1 MRFKAAAL
9 ALVLPLAACG
19 NYPRDPNGTLDRVR
33 NSRSFS
39 VGLAAPL
46 DKSAPEVGV
55 FLDRLGRELAATPQ
69 AIDGDAETL
78 LTQLEEGKIDLV
90 IGQFEKK
97 SPWLDRV
104 TIGPP
109 LRLEP
114 QDKLEFLLAPAMSN
128 GENAW
133 IALIE
138 REVRDIAP
146 HAQ

>member
-1 MRFKAAAL
+1 
-9 ALVLPLAACG
+9 
-19 NYPRDPNGTLDRVR
+19 
-33 NSRSFS
+33 
-39 VGLAAPL
+39 LAAPL
-46 DKSAPEVGV
+46 DKNAPEVWV
-55 FLDRLGRELAATPQ
+55 FLDRLSRKLAATPQ
-69 AIDGDAETL
+69 ARTGDAETL
-78 LTQLEEGKIDLV
+78 LTQLEEGEIDLV
-90 IGQFEKK
+90 VGRFEKK

-114 QDKLEFLLAPAMSN
+114 EGKLEFQLAPAMST

-138 REVRDIAP
+138 REVRNIAP